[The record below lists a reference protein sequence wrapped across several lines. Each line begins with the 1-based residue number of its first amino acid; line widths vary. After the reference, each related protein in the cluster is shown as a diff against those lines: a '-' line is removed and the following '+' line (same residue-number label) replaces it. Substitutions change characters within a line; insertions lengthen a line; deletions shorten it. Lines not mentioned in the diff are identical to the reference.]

1 MIEENQ
7 LFTRNTDYIYR
18 RIVDEYV
25 LVPTHQNVANMECIY
40 TLNDV
45 GALIWER
52 LESPASFQKLASTLM
67 TEFDVEEET
76 LLEDLRAFL
85 TEMEANG
92 AIMKVDD

>member
-1 MIEENQ
+1 MEENH
-7 LFTRNTDYIYR
+7 LFKRNPDYIYR

-25 LVPTHQNVANMECIY
+25 LVPTHQNVANLECIY

-52 LESPASFQKLASTLM
+52 LESPASFQKLVSSLTA
-67 TEFDVEEET
+67 EFDVEEET

-85 TEMEANG
+85 AEMETNG

>member
-1 MIEENQ
+1 MEENQ
-7 LFTRNTDYIYR
+7 LFKRNPDYIYR

-45 GALIWER
+45 GALIWEM
-52 LESPASFQKLASTLM
+52 LESPASFQKLVSTLK

-85 TEMEANG
+85 SEMEVNG